1 MSPMTTS
8 FKSSKTEP
16 RMGTKS
22 SGTLATC
29 NTWCQGSKG
38 SKGSKGWKETT
49 QGGEHLFDPLET
61 MPSLL
66 DSTLVS
72 PWSSFRFNQHVRV
85 LKISGPTCRF
95 DIWTLS
101 IYYYILFPEILST
114 SLVVLWPTVIH
125 PPPFVEP
132 TWAGKARK
140 MCRPRWSISKGWS
153 WYQVKNLR
161 CKAQPG
167 SRNHLTRHST
177 QKIYLRAIGQLMA
190 GYCCQMCM
198 YFIALCIYMY
208 IYICVCVLIYPS
220 YVLLDI
226 LYSHMHPYAIC
237 SMVLEYLPTF
247 AQTKSP
253 SHVGIPYMEHM
264 GIGIQSGA
272 SGYDG

>member
-1 MSPMTTS
+1 MEGDHP
-8 FKSSKTEP
+8 
-16 RMGTKS
+16 
-22 SGTLATC
+22 
-29 NTWCQGSKG
+29 
-38 SKGSKGWKETT
+38 GWT
-49 QGGEHLFDPLET
+49 PLR
-61 MPSLL
+61 PLRDHARPLL
-66 DSTLVS
+66 DSTPVS
-72 PWSSFRFNQHVRV
+72 PWSSFCFNQHVRV

-114 SLVVLWPTVIH
+114 SMVVLWPTVIH

-177 QKIYLRAIGQLMA
+177 QKIYLRATGQLMA

-198 YFIALCIYMY
+198 YYIALYIYIIYMY
-208 IYICVCVLIYPS
+208 IYIYICVCVCVLIYPS

-226 LYSHMHPYAIC
+226 LYSHMHLYAIC

-253 SHVGIPYMEHM
+253 SHVL
-264 GIGIQSGA
+264 
-272 SGYDG
+272 